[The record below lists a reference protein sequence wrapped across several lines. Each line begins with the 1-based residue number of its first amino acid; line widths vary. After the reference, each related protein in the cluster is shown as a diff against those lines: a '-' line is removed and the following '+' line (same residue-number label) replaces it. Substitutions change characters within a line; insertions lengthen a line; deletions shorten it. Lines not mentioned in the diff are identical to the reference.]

1 MLQLQNLHEEAPDR
15 HSQHSIMSFCCY
27 TVVKPHY
34 NLFCLSINVM
44 CDTGILKYRWWLYYS
59 MQQSCNIQQQWYT
72 HFSKFC
78 VLTQVSVV
86 PLSFSVT
93 MACVSPPPFDVMGG
107 LGDAL
112 MEVMRGTAVSS
123 STIWHLLQRN
133 SCLAAIT
140 QLNQHYLLYFV
151 QFSAKVE
158 PSDAAMVSVS
168 SPLAAA
174 MEIKTALIA
183 VMRLDVV
190 SIWTIEGVGGWK
202 YIPWRTGWWSD
213 EIGCSKHLNYWGGEV
228 WK

>member
-27 TVVKPHY
+27 TVAKAHF

-44 CDTGILKYRWWLYYS
+44 CDTGSYTKIQMVAIYS

-78 VLTQVSVV
+78 VLMQVSVV

-123 STIWHLLQRN
+123 STI
-133 SCLAAIT
+133 
-140 QLNQHYLLYFV
+140 
-151 QFSAKVE
+151 
-158 PSDAAMVSVS
+158 
-168 SPLAAA
+168 
-174 MEIKTALIA
+174 
-183 VMRLDVV
+183 
-190 SIWTIEGVGGWK
+190 
-202 YIPWRTGWWSD
+202 
-213 EIGCSKHLNYWGGEV
+213 
-228 WK
+228 